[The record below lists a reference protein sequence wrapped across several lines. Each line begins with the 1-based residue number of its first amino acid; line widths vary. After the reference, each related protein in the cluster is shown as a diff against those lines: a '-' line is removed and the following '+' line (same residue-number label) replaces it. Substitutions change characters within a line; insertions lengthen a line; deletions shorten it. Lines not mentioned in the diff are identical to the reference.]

1 MVLEKALIL
10 LDNRTYKNNFLRNK
24 KKTKFSLM
32 FYHKKK
38 KTVDGL
44 EFADKTSANIYVT
57 SFNIIKKKSSI
68 HIGVTD
74 ICKLFTPILR
84 SYYFLIFSTNIYR
97 IKFSSNTSFNIK
109 LNENIQ
115 EKR

>member
-1 MVLEKALIL
+1 MVFEKALIL

-38 KTVDGL
+38 TVDGL

-57 SFNIIKKKSSI
+57 SFNIIKK
-68 HIGVTD
+68 
-74 ICKLFTPILR
+74 
-84 SYYFLIFSTNIYR
+84 NM
-97 IKFSSNTSFNIK
+97 
-109 LNENIQ
+109 
-115 EKR
+115 